1 MRSQETTQGLIRWT
15 ISQDRYDCCCIL
27 LSVPRPHSNNSK
39 YWMIRPDHHLQLHLL
54 KDWSHEMSPPT
65 PFHILLH
72 FYLLLLFRFV
82 DMGTSLPPHSPRW
95 LQSYSFGSLVY
106 WCNMFTHIHLLTT
119 IPNDISSSVTPVT
132 AMRYRSIGFS
142 PPFCC
147 WIIQTL
153 RWMYCCSH
161 DEVGKC
167 AYWPICKKNR
177 QSAKR
182 IVVTVVDSKDLCRT
196 NGINGTETS
205 PSEKQLQQQIRLHT
219 TKPPSRT

>member
-119 IPNDISSSVTPVT
+119 IPNDTSSSVTPVT

-153 RWMYCCSH
+153 RWMYCCIQWWSR
-161 DEVGKC
+161 EVCLLANLQKESS
-167 AYWPICKKNR
+167 WLWWI
-177 QSAKR
+177 AKTFAER
-182 IVVTVVDSKDLCRT
+182 MVLMVLKH
-196 NGINGTETS
+196 
-205 PSEKQLQQQIRLHT
+205 LHQRNNCNN
-219 TKPPSRT
+219 K

>member
-1 MRSQETTQGLIRWT
+1 MQTIQLHWVRQIRYLTSTILYFRHPLLQNRCIQYSLDMRSQETTQGLIRWT

-119 IPNDISSSVTPVT
+119 IPNDTSSSVTPVT

-153 RWMYCCSH
+153 RWMYCCIQWWSR
-161 DEVGKC
+161 EVCLLANLQKESS
-167 AYWPICKKNR
+167 ICKKNR
-177 QSAKR
+177 R
-182 IVVTVVDSKDLCRT
+182 DC
-196 NGINGTETS
+196 GG
-205 PSEKQLQQQIRLHT
+205 
-219 TKPPSRT
+219 